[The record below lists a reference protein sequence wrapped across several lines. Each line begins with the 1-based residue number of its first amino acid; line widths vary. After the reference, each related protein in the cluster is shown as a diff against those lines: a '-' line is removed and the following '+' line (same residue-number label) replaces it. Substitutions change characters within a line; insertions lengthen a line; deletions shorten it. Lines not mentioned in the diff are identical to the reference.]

1 MSRPL
6 ARVVRPLLA
15 LSLAALALAPR
26 PARAQFVWRPDADWR
41 TLDTPHF
48 TVVFPNEFSD
58 WARTLAER
66 LESVRSAVGSEV
78 GSVPRKRVTILITDP
93 YSVSNGSASPFLES
107 PAIVLWPTPPD
118 PRSMIGDSRSWP
130 ELLAVHE
137 FAHVAHLARP
147 SRNPQQRLLTRL
159 APLGIGP
166 ITRRAPRWVI
176 EGYAT
181 YLEGRL
187 TGSGRPHGVWRPA
200 VLRVWAL
207 EGRLPTY
214 GQLSSWNEYQGRAFA
229 YLAGSAFL
237 EWLAAS
243 YGDSTLNHVWRRLSA
258 RTDRSFDDAFAGV
271 YGESPRALYGRFTVA
286 LTAKAVE
293 AAKTAGDSTRGQ
305 GQLVQRLAWTT
316 GDPAVSPD
324 GERVAVVLRTKDRP
338 SRIVIWK
345 TADEPPDTAA
355 AARRAKA
362 AKRDP
367 EDVPA
372 RQFWPRPKKPV
383 ATLGAANGF
392 AYDTPRFL
400 ADNRRLLVTR
410 NTVRA
415 DGTVVPDLFE
425 WDTKTKRV
433 RRVTRSAG
441 IQSADPSPDGR
452 TAAAVRCAA
461 GRCDLVRIDLAT
473 GAVEILAAGSA
484 ERAFYRPRWSPDG
497 RTIAAAVSDSGRWRL
512 VTFDPRGLRY
522 VGPADSVNRYDAE
535 YTPSGALLH
544 VSEQGGVPN
553 IALLD
558 PATGTTRTL
567 TRAIG
572 AAVAP
577 SMGGARDVWFLSLQA
592 TGYDVRRIALDPAG
606 DVPPLALDPRLAPV
620 AQAPVI
626 AADTFPRA
634 PLGAARPYGLGRREF
649 RFLAGYSLGA
659 DGEDGVLG
667 VASTD
672 KVGRLVWIAQGASGR
687 AGRPEGGALSASWR
701 GWPMAIGGELFAMSR
716 DASRQKRSGFTS
728 RRDDIDLRGATLA
741 ASRRRSFGAGGI
753 EGRIGGSLQ
762 QLDLDRRRTAR
773 TLGFASLGAA
783 GARRGETRFLAGA
796 LELQGTRGRSADTT
810 NVAAPFTRG
819 IASAMVTAGGT
830 SGALRVEGSYGAVD
844 ARSPFEQF
852 VVGGS
857 SPSFIDTTTVEQW
870 IPVPAL
876 PFGTMRGRRYASY
889 RASLRGD
896 TFSPYFW
903 SGAAGGSLDHWMR
916 IVGIDGRVNV
926 DPLPFFRTP
935 GAIAVAG
942 IGYSLDEPWRR
953 RTRAYLALRFR
964 P

>member
-1 MSRPL
+1 MPRPF
-6 ARVVRPLLA
+6 ARLRSSLLA
-15 LSLAALALAPR
+15 LSLAASALAPR
-26 PARAQFVWRPDADWR
+26 IARAQFVWRPDADWR

-48 TVVFPNEFSD
+48 TVVFPREFGD
-58 WARTLAER
+58 WARSVAER
-66 LESVRSAVGSEV
+66 LESVRSAVGAQV
-78 GSVPRKRVTILITDP
+78 GSVPRKRVTVLVTDP
-93 YSVSNGSASPFLES
+93 YSVSNGSAWPFLES

-137 FAHVAHLARP
+137 FAHIAHLARP

-166 ITRRAPRWVI
+166 ITRKAPRWVT

-214 GQLSSWNEYQGRAFA
+214 GQLSSWDEYEGGAFA
-229 YLAGSAFL
+229 YLAGSAYL
-237 EWLAAS
+237 EWLAAGH
-243 YGDSTLNHVWRRLSA
+243 GDSTLNQVWRRLSA

-271 YGESPRALYGRFTVA
+271 YGESPRALYGRFTVE

-293 AAKTAGDSTRGQ
+293 AAKTLGDSARGQ
-305 GQLVQRLAWTT
+305 GRLVQRLAWTT

-338 SRIVIWK
+338 SRVVIWK
-345 TADEPPDTAA
+345 TAEEPPDTAA
-355 AARRAKA
+355 ATRRARA

-392 AYDTPRFL
+392 AYDTPRFFR
-400 ADNRRLLVTR
+400 DNRRLLVTR

-425 WDTKTKRV
+425 WDSKTGRV
-433 RRVTRSAG
+433 RRVTRNAG

-452 TAAAVRCAA
+452 TAAATRCVA
-461 GRCDLVRIDLAT
+461 GRCELVRIDLVT
-473 GAVEILAAGSA
+473 GTVQLLAPASA
-484 ERAFYRPRWSPDG
+484 ERAFYRPRYSPDG
-497 RTIAAAVSDSGRWRL
+497 QAIAAAVSDSGRWRL
-512 VTFDPRGLRY
+512 VTFDAGGLHF

-535 YTPSGALLH
+535 YTPGGALLH
-544 VSEQGGVPN
+544 VSELGGVPN

-558 PATGTTRTL
+558 PATGETRTL
-567 TRAIG
+567 TRTIG

-577 SMGGARDVWFLSLQA
+577 SIGGGRDVWFLSLHA
-592 TGYDVRRIALDPAG
+592 TGYDVRRIALDSATG
-606 DVPPLALDPRLAPV
+606 VDPLALDPRLAPIAQIPV
-620 AQAPVI
+620 AV
-626 AADTFPRA
+626 ADTFPRT
-634 PLGAARPYGLGRREF
+634 PLGAARPYGAGRRES

-659 DGEDGVLG
+659 DGEDAVLG
-667 VASTD
+667 MASTD
-672 KVGRLVWIAQGASGR
+672 KVGRLVWIVQGALGR

-701 GWPMAIGGELFAMSR
+701 GWPTAIGGELFSMVR
-716 DASRQKRSGFTS
+716 NASRQKPAGFS
-728 RRDDIDLRGATLA
+728 SRDDDIVLRGATLDA
-741 ASRRRSFGAGGI
+741 THGRSFAAGRI
-753 EGRIGGSLQ
+753 EGRLGGSLQ
-762 QLDLDRRRTAR
+762 QLELDGRRGAR
-773 TLGFASLGAA
+773 SVAFASFDAA
-783 GARRGETRFLAGA
+783 GARRGESRFLTGA
-796 LELQGTRGRSADTT
+796 FGVEATRGRSADTG
-810 NVAAPFTRG
+810 NVATPFARG
-819 IASAMVTAGGT
+819 IVRAMVTAGGT
-830 SGALRVEGSYGAVD
+830 GGALRVEGSYGAVD
-844 ARSPFEQF
+844 ARNPFEQF
-852 VVGGS
+852 AVGGS
-857 SPSFIDTTTVEQW
+857 PPSFIDTTTVEQW
-870 IPVPAL
+870 ITMPAL
-876 PFGTMRGRRYASY
+876 PFGAMRGRRYASY
-889 RASLRGD
+889 RASLRGE

-903 SGAAGGSLDHWMR
+903 AGAAGGSLDRWMR
-916 IVGIDGRVNV
+916 VVGIDGRVSV
-926 DPLPFFRTP
+926 DPLPFFRSP

-942 IGYSLDEPWRR
+942 VGYSLDELWRR
-953 RTRAYLALRFR
+953 KTRVYLGLRFR